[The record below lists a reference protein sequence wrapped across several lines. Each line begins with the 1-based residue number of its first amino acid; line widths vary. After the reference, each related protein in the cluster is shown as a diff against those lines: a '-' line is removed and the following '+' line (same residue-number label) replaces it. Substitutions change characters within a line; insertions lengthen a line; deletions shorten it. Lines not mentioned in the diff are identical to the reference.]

1 MSILSPSATLDPD
14 ADAALLNAWPLYK
27 TLRDMGPAVWLD
39 RYKMFALTRYESVR
53 TVLQDG
59 ESFPSS
65 YGVMMNDDMSKVLRG
80 NTLCS
85 DGAAHDQQHKA
96 DERRS
101 YTAVIGCD
109 RSGFSSIHSG
119 FHQNTDIY
127 GEK

>member
-1 MSILSPSATLDPD
+1 
-14 ADAALLNAWPLYK
+14 
-27 TLRDMGPAVWLD
+27 MGPAAWLD
-39 RYKMFALTRYESVR
+39 QYKMFALTRYESVR

-65 YGVMMNDDMSKVLRG
+65 YGVMMNDDMNEVLLG

-85 DGAAHDQQHKA
+85 DGATHNKLRKE

-109 RSGFSSIHSG
+109 RRRIPFDSFGFSSEH
-119 FHQNTDIY
+119 
-127 GEK
+127 